1 VVIGFSKFCLVVSR
15 LVVAVIIRFD
25 DIVCVTVKIVLD
37 IVGIIVVL
45 SIKVVVTVKTD
56 DVISVVSLVAV
67 IADVIIFSAN
77 VEFIDF
83 VE

>member
-15 LVVAVIIRFD
+15 LFVDVIIRFD

-67 IADVIIFSAN
+67 IADVIICSAN
-77 VEFIDF
+77 VEFINF

>member
-15 LVVAVIIRFD
+15 LVVDVIIRFD
-25 DIVCVTVKIVLD
+25 DIVCVTDKIVLD

-67 IADVIIFSAN
+67 IVDVIIFSAD
-77 VEFIDF
+77 VGFINF